1 MLAKSVD
8 HLPPPRSGGW
18 VYEPKLDGYRAQ
30 AHVDDHGVVHLYSRR
45 GVSLEQVFP
54 ELAAAVAASLP
65 PGTVVDGEIVRWV
78 AGRLDFDALQR
89 RYAQRARAD
98 ALAATEPAH
107 LVVFDVLETA
117 ADGDLRRRPLT
128 VRRKVLERLFT
139 HVPSASLLSLGMQTN
154 DPELAQ
160 LWYDELPASGV
171 EGLIIKPADSRYSGR
186 REWLKYKAH
195 KTTEAIVGGV
205 TGSLEHPDALLL
217 GRYFSETGEFR
228 YVGRTTPL
236 RPSAAATLAP
246 LLVPAGPDHP
256 WPEAMT
262 VTWRAG
268 PVRYVRVTPTV
279 VVEIRVDVATDQGG
293 RWRHAVRL
301 LRVRDTD
308 PTEVPLDLDV
318 ETPR

>member
-8 HLPPPRSGGW
+8 RLPAPRTGGW

-30 AHVDDHGVVHLYSRR
+30 AHIDDNGVVHIYTRR
-45 GVSLEQVFP
+45 GVLLDQVFP
-54 ELAAAVAASLP
+54 ELTGAVVAGLP

-78 AGRLDFDALQR
+78 GGRLDFDALQR
-89 RYAQRARAD
+89 RYAQRARSRD
-98 ALAATEPAH
+98 LAVTDPVH

-128 VRRKVLERLFT
+128 VRRKVLERLLAR
-139 HVPSASLLSLGMQTN
+139 VPSGSHLSLGMQTD

-171 EGLIIKPADSRYSGR
+171 EGLIIKPADSRYSER

-195 KTTEAIVGGV
+195 RTTEAIVGGV
-205 TGSLEHPDALLL
+205 TGSIEHPEALLL
-217 GRYFSETGEFR
+217 GRYATEAGELR

-236 RPSAAATLAP
+236 SPSAAATLAS
-246 LLVPAGPDHP
+246 LLTLAGPDHP

-268 PVRYVRVTPTV
+268 PVRYVRVEPTE
-279 VVEIRVDVATDQGG
+279 VVEILVDVATDQGG
-293 RWRHAVRL
+293 RWRHAVRF
-301 LRVRDTD
+301 LRIR
-308 PTEVPLDLDV
+308 PDLRPEDL
-318 ETPR
+318 TPIDAEA